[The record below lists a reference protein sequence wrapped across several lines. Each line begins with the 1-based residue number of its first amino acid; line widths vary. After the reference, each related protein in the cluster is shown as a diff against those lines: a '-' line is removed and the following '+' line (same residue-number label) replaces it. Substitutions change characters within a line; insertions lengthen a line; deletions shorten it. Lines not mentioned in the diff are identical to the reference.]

1 MKKIIVTCPSCKK
14 KMKVLNKAAKYK
26 CPSCGNIYKI
36 NSLTLTGLKIKGFFT
51 GIGDTVRDIKN
62 NIKYKINSTRATY
75 NYIKQMK
82 KNMKN
87 NPDWSNYHKE
97 QREMKNANKR
107 SFKDFFKKIA
117 K

>member
-14 KMKVLNKAAKYK
+14 KMKVLNKTAKYK
-26 CPSCGNIYKI
+26 CPSCGNIYKVNI
-36 NSLTLTGLKIKGFFT
+36 FNLIFLNIKGFFV
-51 GIGDTVRDIKN
+51 GFIDTLKDMKS
-62 NIKYKINSTRATY
+62 NIKYKISSTRATY

-82 KNMKN
+82 RNMKN
-87 NPDWSNYHKE
+87 DPNWSNSHRE

-107 SFKDFFKKIA
+107 SFKDFFKK

>member
-1 MKKIIVTCPSCKK
+1 MKKIIVTCPSCHK
-14 KMKVLNKAAKYK
+14 KMRVLNKATKYK

-36 NSLTLTGLKIKGFFT
+36 NSFMLIGFKIKGFFT
-51 GIGDTVRDIKN
+51 GIIDTGRDIKN

-75 NYIKQMK
+75 NYMKQLR

-87 NPDWSNYHKE
+87 NPNWSNYHRE

-107 SFKDFFKKIA
+107 SFKDFFKRK
-117 K
+117 

>member
-36 NSLTLTGLKIKGFFT
+36 NSLTLTGFKIKGFFT
-51 GIGDTVRDIKN
+51 GIGDTAIDIKN

-107 SFKDFFKKIA
+107 SFKDFFKK